1 MQLKAFLA
9 CTKCINT
16 VLKKLTISEMNRL
29 NKINTIITSMKMLT
43 ITSKGSSCFGKRK
56 KAPPPAMIRRYFMEK
71 VALPIA
77 LE

>member
-1 MQLKAFLA
+1 M
-9 CTKCINT
+9 I
-16 VLKKLTISEMNRL
+16 
-29 NKINTIITSMKMLT
+29 T
-43 ITSKGSSCFGKRK
+43 ITSKGSSCFGKRE